1 MFGTSGTFGNRPTGL
16 FGSTPTTTQ
25 NQMNALEVPS
35 PPDDTVQVLKF
46 NPPITGRPFLL
57 SSGSW
62 DSVVRVWQVN
72 ENGQCEPKAQQT
84 VGGPVLSLEWF
95 EDGTKLFIGS
105 ADQKVYC
112 WDLES
117 NQVLV
122 CGTVLLSM
130 LFQMPTEAF
139 WTSQVTDNGRMK
151 KVFFFL
157 KNKIA
162 VFSTLSDVISFRF
175 WDMRQLPTQTSLAT
189 IQLPERVYCGDM
201 LYPMAVIGLANRR
214 MKVYK
219 LDSEPREVKDTETT
233 LKFQSRCVAIFKDKN
248 NVHPAGF
255 GLGSIEGRVAIQYV
269 EATNP
274 KDNFTFK
281 CHRSPELINGFQE
294 IYAVNDICFHPKY
307 GTLATA
313 GSDGRIS
320 FWDKDSR
327 TKLKTSDAMPHPITC
342 ISLHGSGQILAYAV
356 GYDWSKGHEGNNP
369 SQGAKIFLYPCDQEL
384 KPKPKK

>member
-1 MFGTSGTFGNRPTGL
+1 MFGTSGAFGNRSGGL
-16 FGSTPTTTQ
+16 FGSSPATTQ
-25 NQMNALEVPS
+25 NQMNAVEVPS

-46 NPPITGRPFLL
+46 NPQISGRPVFL

-62 DSVVRVWQVN
+62 DSVVRVWQVS

-84 VGGPVLSLEWF
+84 MGGPVLSLEWF

-122 CGTVLLSM
+122 CGTHDGGVK
-130 LFQMPTEAF
+130 TCH
-139 WTSQVTDNGRMK
+139 WIK
-151 KVFFFL
+151 
-157 KNKIA
+157 
-162 VFSTLSDVISFRF
+162 STNYSCLMTGSWDKTLRF
-175 WDMRQLPTQTSLAT
+175 WDMRQLPTQSAIAT

-201 LYPMAVIGLANRR
+201 LYPMAVIGLANKRLKIYR
-214 MKVYK
+214 
-219 LDSEPREVKDTETT
+219 LDNEPAEVKDVDTP

-248 NVHPAGF
+248 NVHPCGF

-281 CHRSPELINGFQE
+281 CHRSSELINGFQE

-313 GSDGRIS
+313 GSDGRVS

-327 TKLKTSDAMPHPITC
+327 TKLKTSDAMPHPVTC
-342 ISLHGSGQILAYAV
+342 LSLHGSGQILAYAI

-369 SQGAKIFLYPCDQEL
+369 SQGGKIFLHPCDQDL